1 MASYLISIELEKPEK
16 NRFDIKDA
24 LQKLSSSVEINETC
38 FAVDSTDSAESIYK
52 RVKGLL
58 GDNDILYVFTLA
70 PGWFGRGPSD
80 ANRWLKKYVG
90 D

>member
-1 MASYLISIELEKPEK
+1 MAKYLISVELEDPEK
-16 NRFDIKDA
+16 NRFDIKDE
-24 LQKLSSSVEINETC
+24 LRKLSSSVEVNATC
-38 FAVDSTDSAESIYK
+38 FAVESDDSAESIYK
-52 RVKGLL
+52 RVKGFL

>member
-1 MASYLISIELEKPEK
+1 MASYLISIELESPEK

-38 FAVDSTDSAESIYK
+38 FAVDSADSAESIYK
-52 RVKGLL
+52 RVKVLL
-58 GDNDILYVFTLA
+58 GGNDILYVFTLA
-70 PGWFGRGPSD
+70 PGWFGRGPAD